1 MDFTSDSIIS
11 DIVRYDYRAADVFKN
26 HNINFCC
33 SGKISLD
40 DACTSRAIETTSI
53 LNELKEATR
62 DIHLPNNLRFDQWN
76 TDFLVDYIS
85 NVHHAWLFGEMPSLQ
100 GKLLSFMDGHRKK
113 YPELVKIHAVF
124 SELCQTLDAHNKREE
139 EVIFPYIKQV
149 VAAYRRKEPY
159 GSLFVRTLRKPLS
172 SIEQEHHTISDL
184 LSELKALTNNYTFSD
199 NACTNHQVL
208 YHKLRAF
215 HNDLVQHKHLENN
228 ILFPKAMEIEKELL
242 VVETND

>member
-100 GKLLSFMDGHRKK
+100 GRLLSFMDGHRKK

-124 SELCQTLDAHNKREE
+124 QNYARHWMLTTNGRKKLFSLISNRLLQLTGAKSLTEACSSEHY
-139 EVIFPYIKQV
+139 V
-149 VAAYRRKEPY
+149 
-159 GSLFVRTLRKPLS
+159 
-172 SIEQEHHTISDL
+172 
-184 LSELKALTNNYTFSD
+184 
-199 NACTNHQVL
+199 NH
-208 YHKLRAF
+208 
-215 HNDLVQHKHLENN
+215 
-228 ILFPKAMEIEKELL
+228 
-242 VVETND
+242 